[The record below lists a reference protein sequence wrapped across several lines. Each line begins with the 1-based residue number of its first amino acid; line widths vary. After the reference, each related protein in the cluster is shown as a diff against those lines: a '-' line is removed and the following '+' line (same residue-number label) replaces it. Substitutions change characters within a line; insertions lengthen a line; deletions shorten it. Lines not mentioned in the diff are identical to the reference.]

1 MTLSPTALWNLSHL
15 QLLHSWAD
23 DSLIRANKA
32 AENHHLKS
40 HKNIKIYRKKCVL
53 FPLTPFLMN
62 HKIMHRFLYAVCC
75 PECHASVSHRS
86 QICGTDRKRDCLT
99 CISTLSRLRGRG
111 GGGISPVLCLISVSS
126 SYGKVTPSTY
136 KTLACNEKLMM
147 VIRLH

>member
-1 MTLSPTALWNLSHL
+1 MVTLSPTALWNLRHL

-23 DSLIRANKA
+23 DSLIKANKA

-40 HKNIKIYRKKCVL
+40 HKNVKIYRRRCVL

-86 QICGTDRKRDCLT
+86 QICGTDSKRDCLT
-99 CISTLSRLRGRG
+99 CIFNTKPFRGYLTC
-111 GGGISPVLCLISVSS
+111 SLPYLCQFLIWQGHS
-126 SYGKVTPSTY
+126 KH
-136 KTLACNEKLMM
+136 LQNNNM
-147 VIRLH
+147 